1 MTKQLAHLVGEA
13 FSNQRE
19 LNNVLNPKWADQ
31 GWAYYRAVWREAA
44 EIFDHT
50 NWAWWSAA
58 TYNQPLSDAQTG
70 EVHIELCDIL
80 HFGLSLDIVNH
91 VQGGRSTLDKGADYV
106 DAFEMAKTYSG
117 TLEEAVEGLMI
128 DALLIREFNVKKFAQ
143 ACRAVG
149 LSLTHLMCYYFAKTA
164 LNQFRW
170 ANGYK
175 LPKDDPNKYV
185 KMWKLP
191 TRQKAVEDNTVL
203 IELMEE
209 EVSLFKGQDDLIE
222 HVSRGALGS
231 NLYLRLGQLYAI
243 IER

>member
-1 MTKQLAHLVGEA
+1 MSKQLATLVATA
-13 FSNQRE
+13 FANQRE
-19 LNNVLNPKWADQ
+19 LNHELNPQWVDQ

-44 EIFDHT
+44 EIYDHT

-58 TYNQPLSDAQTG
+58 TYNQPLTEAQTK

-80 HFGLSLDIVNH
+80 HFGLSLDIVNA
-91 VQGGRSTLDKGADYV
+91 VNGGRSTLQKAEDYV
-106 DAFEMAKTYSG
+106 DAFEMAKNYSG
-117 TLEEAVEGLMI
+117 TLEDAVEGMMI
-128 DALLIREFNVKKFAQ
+128 DALLIREFNVKKFAC

-175 LPKDDPNKYV
+175 LPKGDPKKYV
-185 KMWKLP
+185 KMWKLSSNDRP
-191 TRQKAVEDNTVL
+191 VEDNTVL
-203 IELMEE
+203 IEIMEDAVKAYDKDGLVE
-209 EVSLFKGQDDLIE
+209 YIQC
-222 HVSRGALGS
+222 GAYGS
-231 NLYLRLGQLYAI
+231 NLFAELGRIYAI